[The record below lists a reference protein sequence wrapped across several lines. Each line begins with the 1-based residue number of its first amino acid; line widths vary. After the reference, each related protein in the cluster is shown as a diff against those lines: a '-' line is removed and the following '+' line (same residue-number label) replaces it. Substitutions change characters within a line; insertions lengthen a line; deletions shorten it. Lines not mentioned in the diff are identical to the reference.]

1 MQVPVT
7 APSPYANP
15 EHDPNITQKKYDEIL
30 VTLKKLKGRLPHLQ
44 KETNRLAQ
52 NGDFS
57 ENVEYSIAKGKLRGT
72 NRRVLELESQLL
84 LAKIIKPKKNAKVIK
99 IGHVVDLKIDG
110 VEKTYTILGSSEIDA
125 TKNII
130 SYQSPLGSSLIGKN
144 LGEKFKIE
152 LGRKTKEIEILKIY
166 C

>member
-15 EHDPNITQKKYDEIL
+15 EHDPHITQKKYDEIL
-30 VTLKKLKGRLPHLQ
+30 NNLKKLKGRLPHLQ

-72 NRRVLELESQLL
+72 NRRVLELESQIL
-84 LAKIIKPKKNAKVIK
+84 LAKIIKPKDNAKVVALGHTVDIK
-99 IGHVVDLKIDG
+99 MDDEK
-110 VEKTYTILGSSEIDA
+110 KTYTVLGSSEIDT

-130 SYQSPLGSSLIGKN
+130 SDNSPLGSALIDKRLN
-144 LGEKFKIE
+144 EKFKIE
-152 LGRKTKEIEILKIY
+152 IGGKKKEIEITKIA
-166 C
+166 